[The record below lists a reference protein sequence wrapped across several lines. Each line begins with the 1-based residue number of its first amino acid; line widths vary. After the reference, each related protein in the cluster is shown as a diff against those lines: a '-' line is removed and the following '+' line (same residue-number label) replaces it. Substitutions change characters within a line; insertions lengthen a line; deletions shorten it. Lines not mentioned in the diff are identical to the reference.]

1 MGAVRPR
8 PPPLSA
14 PSEFRATS
22 CRRSRD
28 STKPVKRCGA
38 FPWRTSV
45 FGTSIKEPRH
55 HAARPPRTAHQTVR
69 EGEAAGA
76 GAAAAQAEAA
86 AEAAVGVAV
95 EAAAAVEAVAA
106 AAEILATLPPTIR
119 YRTTA
124 TTSSPITAFLRSR
137 IRCSASEYPWAGH
150 HSPSITGATVLP
162 VTEMPLTSPF
172 HSQARPL
179 RGLYK
184 AYHWR
189 WTSPESNSSSRSAR
203 PPINSTRTSGTERMG
218 TDARSKDDKQSQS
231 DLATSTTLSPWRPP
245 TSPTLP
251 LTTKNSDII
260 HISVLQHRC
269 RATVDRS
276 PSFTSGTEASANG
289 TRARTDS
296 GLGR

>member
-76 GAAAAQAEAA
+76 G
-86 AEAAVGVAV
+86 VAV

-137 IRCSASEYPWAGH
+137 IR
-150 HSPSITGATVLP
+150 
-162 VTEMPLTSPF
+162 
-172 HSQARPL
+172 
-179 RGLYK
+179 
-184 AYHWR
+184 
-189 WTSPESNSSSRSAR
+189 
-203 PPINSTRTSGTERMG
+203 
-218 TDARSKDDKQSQS
+218 
-231 DLATSTTLSPWRPP
+231 
-245 TSPTLP
+245 
-251 LTTKNSDII
+251 
-260 HISVLQHRC
+260 
-269 RATVDRS
+269 
-276 PSFTSGTEASANG
+276 
-289 TRARTDS
+289 
-296 GLGR
+296 